1 VRDYLLRPADLYRK
15 RPTIYVGG
23 ESEPARALVADHGD
37 VWFINGQPL
46 EDVTGLIANV
56 SARPRTTTPLR
67 FGLSAF
73 VVARKTSAEAH
84 AEHERLLS
92 LSAQDALMK
101 EIQKRNT
108 DPKVV
113 MMQTM
118 QKTAR
123 VGTNGGTAAG
133 LVGSYDEVADRIRAF
148 HAAGIELFML
158 QFQPFEVEMQRFA
171 EEVISRVRQLRTG
184 SSVAP
189 LERKAL

>member
-1 VRDYLLRPADLYRK
+1 
-15 RPTIYVGG
+15 
-23 ESEPARALVADHGD
+23 
-37 VWFINGQPL
+37 
-46 EDVTGLIANV
+46 
-56 SARPRTTTPLR
+56 
-67 FGLSAF
+67 
-73 VVARKTSAEAH
+73 
-84 AEHERLLS
+84 
-92 LSAQDALMK
+92 MK

-133 LVGSYDEVADRIRAF
+133 LVGSYDEIADRIRAF

-189 LERKAL
+189 PERKAL